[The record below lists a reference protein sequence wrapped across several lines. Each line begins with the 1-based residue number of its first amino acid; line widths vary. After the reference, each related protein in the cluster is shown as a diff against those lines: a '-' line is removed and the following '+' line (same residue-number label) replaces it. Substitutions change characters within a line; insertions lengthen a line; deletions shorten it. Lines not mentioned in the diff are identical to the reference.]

1 MSGGHFDYAQY
12 RIDDIIAS
20 IEREIE
26 RATCE
31 RPPLVREAKVGVK
44 ENRGDGWRYPMH
56 LQSFRTLSSAEL
68 HFIELG
74 YRVQERVE
82 QDGGWRTKIKNP
94 VTGDLVEAWTYIDEH
109 YAPDENGDIPY
120 FPDYTEETLREFR
133 NGIAILKRASIYAR
147 RIDWLLSGDDG
158 EDTFHKRLKTELLK
172 LRIEEGK

>member
-82 QDGGWRTKIKNP
+82 QDGGWRTKIKDP
-94 VTGDLVEAWTYIDEH
+94 VTGDLVEVWTYIDEH
-109 YAPDENGDIPY
+109 YAPDENGEIPY

>member
-12 RIDDIIAS
+12 RIDDIIGS

-26 RATCE
+26 AATCE
-31 RPPLVREAKVGVK
+31 RPPLVREGKVGVK

-82 QDGGWRTKIKNP
+82 QDGGWRTKIKDP
-94 VTGDLVEAWTYIDEH
+94 VTGDLVEVWTYIDEH

-120 FPDYTEETLREFR
+120 FPDYTEETLQEFR
-133 NGIAILKRASIYAR
+133 RGIAILKRASIYAR